1 MRTGWSEM
9 TLQPLPPSTKFE
21 AVAPAMRVQTQ
32 PSSVGFTAQLPAQL
46 PTLDRETRPRQQL
59 VDALLEEPEARPA
72 PGIQPAPFNRR
83 LLATFVD
90 CTLIAGALVA
100 AAMLAAY
107 NVSELPGLRA
117 VAFCAGLA
125 LLAIGVTYHM
135 CFMTIARAT
144 PGMRY
149 AGIELNTFS
158 GYTTSRW
165 QRWSRLLALI
175 LSVLPLGLGL
185 VWALFDDGH
194 LAWHDR
200 LSKTYLRKR

>member
-1 MRTGWSEM
+1 
-9 TLQPLPPSTKFE
+9 
-21 AVAPAMRVQTQ
+21 
-32 PSSVGFTAQLPAQL
+32 
-46 PTLDRETRPRQQL
+46 
-59 VDALLEEPEARPA
+59 
-72 PGIQPAPFNRR
+72 
-83 LLATFVD
+83 
-90 CTLIAGALVA
+90 VA

-125 LLAIGVTYHM
+125 LLAIGVAYHM
-135 CFMTIARAT
+135 CFMTLARAT

-158 GYTTSRW
+158 GYSTSRW